1 MWCYAV
7 VEEVRRS
14 ASVMCIIHQG
24 HTSSILTN
32 LIKRTVGLYLKCII
46 NMSNYY
52 QSKNLKNINWRIR
65 LGFNSK
71 WINQIIIDSTP
82 KIEKIL
88 MSLSMMKQICSFPQK
103 SIFVYVMWR
112 NLFWRNRSWKCITLK
127 SFASWLVNHHHQGV
141 FCRGRKSLRIYL
153 NAKCEIDAWIEWKIY
168 YWSEQTEI

>member
-1 MWCYAV
+1 MVLCSCWRS
-7 VEEVRRS
+7 EEISLCHVHHSSRS
-14 ASVMCIIHQG
+14 HFQ
-24 HTSSILTN
+24 H
-32 LIKRTVGLYLKCII
+32 I
-46 NMSNYY
+46 NKSYKKDSWIVSEMYY
-52 QSKNLKNINWRIR
+52 KYVKLQSKQKFKKNINWRIR

-153 NAKCEIDAWIEWKIY
+153 NAKCEIDAWI
-168 YWSEQTEI
+168 